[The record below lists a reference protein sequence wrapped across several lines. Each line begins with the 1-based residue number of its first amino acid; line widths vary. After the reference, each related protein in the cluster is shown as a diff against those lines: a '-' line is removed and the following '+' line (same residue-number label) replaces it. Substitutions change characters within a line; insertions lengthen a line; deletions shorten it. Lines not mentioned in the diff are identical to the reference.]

1 MKETLKEQLNI
12 WIISLIV
19 LFTSLLTSCNFKNN
33 KVNETNS
40 TENMEVV
47 SNEQISPIV
56 TDTITEAKTGETLN
70 DIRFAGWGKAEWV
83 DNEYIRTVRKY
94 IDAYNNGEIIDTP
107 LDKYKDYIQGKF
119 IIGDIQPWIAGGAI
133 VYIIFCEK
141 PDKMFYSIV
150 YSSVN
155 VQTREIYDYQC
166 RGLKLETDESG
177 CTKEDIIQ
185 FLKECPEHKM
195 W

>member
-1 MKETLKEQLNI
+1 MKKTI
-12 WIISLIV
+12 
-19 LFTSLLTSCNFKNN
+19 LLLACCFALASCGQNN
-33 KVNETNS
+33 KKNVASE
-40 TENMEVV
+40 ENNAIAEVV
-47 SNEQISPIV
+47 EYASDDAE
-56 TDTITEAKTGETLN
+56 DWEEEATPTGETLN
-70 DIRFAGWGKAEWV
+70 DIRFAGWDKAKWV

-94 IDAYNNGEIIDTP
+94 IDAYNNGEITDTT
-107 LDKYKDYIQGKF
+107 LDEYKDYIQGKF

-155 VQTREIYDYQC
+155 VQTREVYDYQC
-166 RGLKLETDESG
+166 RGIRLETNESG
-177 CTKEDIIQ
+177 CTKEDIKQ
-185 FLKECPEHKM
+185 FLKECPEHRM

>member
-1 MKETLKEQLNI
+1 MKRYLL
-12 WIISLIV
+12 
-19 LFTSLLTSCNFKNN
+19 LLTCLLTLASCNFKNN

-40 TENMEVV
+40 TENMEVA

-56 TDTITEAKTGETLN
+56 TDTITEEKRSETLN

-94 IDAYNNGEIIDTP
+94 IDAYNNGEFTDTD
-107 LDKYKDYIQGKF
+107 LDEYKDYIQGKF
-119 IIGDIQPWIAGGAI
+119 VIGDIQPWITGGAI
-133 VYIIFCEK
+133 IYIIFCDHPE
-141 PDKMFYSIV
+141 KMFYSKV
-150 YSSVN
+150 YSYVN
-155 VQTREIYDYQC
+155 VQTREVYDYEC
-166 RGLKLETDESG
+166 RGIRLETNESG
-177 CTKEDIIQ
+177 CTKEDITQ

>member
-1 MKETLKEQLNI
+1 MKRYLL
-12 WIISLIV
+12 
-19 LFTSLLTSCNFKNN
+19 LLTCLLTLASCNFKNN

-56 TDTITEAKTGETLN
+56 TDTIKEAKTGETLN
-70 DIRFAGWGKAEWV
+70 DIRFAGWDKAKWV

-94 IDAYNNGEIIDTP
+94 IDAYNNGEITDTT
-107 LDKYKDYIQGKF
+107 LDEYKDYIQGKF
-119 IIGDIQPWIAGGAI
+119 VIGDIQPWITGGAI
-133 VYIIFCEK
+133 IYIIFCDHPE
-141 PDKMFYSIV
+141 KMFYSKV
-150 YSSVN
+150 YSYVN
-155 VQTREIYDYQC
+155 VQTREVYDYEC
-166 RGLKLETDESG
+166 RGIRLETNESG
-177 CTKEDIIQ
+177 CTKEDITQ

>member
-1 MKETLKEQLNI
+1 MKKL
-12 WIISLIV
+12 LI
-19 LFTSLLTSCNFKNN
+19 FICCAALLSCGHKDQT
-33 KVNETNS
+33 KDASS
-40 TENMEVV
+40 TEN
-47 SNEQISPIV
+47 IV
-56 TDTITEAKTGETLN
+56 ATDATSTDVFEENAGEEALN
-70 DIRFAGWGKAEWV
+70 DIRFAGWGKAEWI

-94 IDAYNNGEIIDTP
+94 IDLYNNGETEDAT
-107 LDKYKDYIQGKF
+107 LDEYKDYIQGKF
-119 IIGDIQPWIAGGAI
+119 ILGDIQPWIAGGAI